1 MIPEL
6 ETHTMD
12 LQLQQR
18 VADFY
23 AHHSEVISDDQLER
37 WPEFYTEDC
46 LYKLIS
52 RVNFDRKLPLG
63 TILCES
69 RGALLDR
76 VTAIRNTMV
85 YAPRNVVHTVGNP
98 RLVEVATDGTL
109 VARSMFCVW
118 QTLADG
124 QTQLQMV
131 GRSFDRIVS
140 TEYALQFRERIAVF
154 DSELVP
160 GSIVYPI

>member
-1 MIPEL
+1 
-6 ETHTMD
+6 MD
-12 LQLQQR
+12 LQLQLQLQQR
-18 VADFY
+18 VADLY
-23 AHHSEVISDDQLER
+23 TRHSEIISDDQLEQ
-37 WPEFYTEDC
+37 WPGLYTEDC
-46 LYKLIS
+46 FYKLIS
-52 RVNFDRKLPLG
+52 RVNFDRNLPLG

-85 YAPRNVVHTVGNP
+85 YAPRNMVHTVSNP
-98 RLVEVATDGTL
+98 RLVEVAADGTL

-118 QTLADG
+118 QTLTDG
-124 QTQLQMV
+124 QTHLQLV

-140 TEYALQFRERIAVF
+140 QGDALQFRERIAVF

>member
-1 MIPEL
+1 
-6 ETHTMD
+6 MD

-18 VADFY
+18 VADLY
-23 AHHSEVISDDQLER
+23 TRHSEIISDDQLEQ
-37 WPEFYTEDC
+37 WPGLYTEDC
-46 LYKLIS
+46 FYKLIS
-52 RVNFDRKLPLG
+52 RVNFDRNLPLG

-69 RGALLDR
+69 RGALVDR

-85 YAPRNVVHTVGNP
+85 YAPRNMVHTVSNP
-98 RLVEVATDGTL
+98 RLVELAADGML

-118 QTLADG
+118 QTLTDG
-124 QTQLQMV
+124 QTHVQLV

-140 TEYALQFRERIAVF
+140 QGDALQFRERIAVF

>member
-1 MIPEL
+1 ME
-6 ETHTMD
+6 
-12 LQLQQR
+12 LQLHQR
-18 VADFY
+18 VAELY
-23 AHHSEVISDDQLER
+23 ARHSEIISDDLLEQ
-37 WPEFYTEDC
+37 WPGLYTEDC
-46 LYKLIS
+46 VYKLTS
-52 RVNFDRKLPLG
+52 RVNFDRKLPLC

-85 YAPRNVVHTVGNP
+85 FAPRSVIHTVSNA
-98 RLVEVATDGTL
+98 RLVETTPDGTL

-118 QTLADG
+118 QTLVDG
-124 QTQLQMV
+124 QSHLQLV
-131 GRSFDRIVS
+131 GRSFDRIVVQGD
-140 TEYALQFRERIAVF
+140 TLRFAERLAIF